1 MRRLICVILFAVLFC
16 TACEADPAPRY
27 SGDGVEITLA
37 RDDMVNGYRVA
48 ASAAASSSET
58 ASNASAPAVETVYY
72 ANINSMKFHR
82 PSCSSARKLKQ
93 ENLYLCESRERLI
106 AEGYTPCSRC
116 KP

>member
-37 RDDMVNGYRVA
+37 RDDTVNGYRVA
-48 ASAAASSSET
+48 ASAAASSSEAT
-58 ASNASAPAVETVYY
+58 SNASAPAVETVYY
-72 ANINSMKFHR
+72 ANMSSKKFHR

-93 ENLYLCESRERLI
+93 ENLYLCESRDRLI